1 MLDNAAK
8 YSPECRTV
16 WVEVSRRDKHLSI
29 GVRDRGLGISAA
41 EQKEVFKKFVRG
53 AGSKDAGVK
62 GTGLGLA
69 MVHHIARAHRGKVL
83 VESEP
88 GAGSTFTL
96 LLPLEG

>member
-1 MLDNAAK
+1 MCCTSGGPDAR
-8 YSPECRTV
+8 PCR
-16 WVEVSRRDKHLSI
+16 EVNFFP
-29 GVRDRGLGISAA
+29 SAA

-53 AGSKDAGVK
+53 AGSKAAGVK

-83 VESEP
+83 VESEL